1 MLIHTLGV
9 EAQRSCP
16 AFVSN
21 GLEKVFAKGYAQESS
36 KTFYPVFPFSC
47 YGDVNVG
54 IVSCL
59 GKSGSEMKSAAG
71 EILAVLMLEWRRE
84 TTHLLMGQRAN
95 GAFNGGL

>member
-9 EAQRSCP
+9 KAQRSCP

-71 EILAVLMLEWRRE
+71 EILAVLMLAGVEERNYPSS
-84 TTHLLMGQRAN
+84 N
-95 GAFNGGL
+95 GATSQWGI